1 MNMTKRYNVRADT
14 GRKKDDGKSFYTNIG
29 SAWEVKGGGFSIS
42 LDALPLPTYDEKY
55 GLQTRLLMY
64 PADDVQVQAQAP
76 FKSDALDDE
85 IPF

>member
-1 MNMTKRYNVRADT
+1 MSKRYNVRADN
-14 GRKKDDGKSFYTNIG
+14 GRNKDDGKSFMVNIG

>member
-1 MNMTKRYNVRADT
+1 MTKRYNVRADT
-14 GRKKDDGKSFYTNIG
+14 GRKKDDGKSFMVNIG

-42 LDALPLPTYDEKY
+42 LDVLPLPTYDEKY

-64 PADDVQVQAQAP
+64 PADDVQDQAQAP